1 MADSDQ
7 DYIASSGD
15 EAGNYLNGKKRPEK
29 AGRSKDQTATDS
41 RQNAE
46 GTYVWEGE
54 FERTWDLV
62 QEDEEGSLT
71 GVVAGLVQSGK
82 RKRCASRKLF
92 LIQIIKRHNSLTARH
107 HSTSY
112 SGRRYE

>member
-7 DYIASSGD
+7 DYIASSED
-15 EAGNYLNGKKRPEK
+15 EAGRYLNGKKAAEK
-29 AGRSKDQTATDS
+29 SSRSKGRTTTDPK
-41 RQNAE
+41 QNTE

-82 RKRCASRKLF
+82 RKRCALRRP
-92 LIQIIKRHNSLTARH
+92 IVI
-107 HSTSY
+107 
-112 SGRRYE
+112 SGC